1 MRIGLFGVFEG
12 DDALTGA
19 ILRSELHRRMPGLE
33 LRVYTPAGRT
43 LPPGF
48 GERAAFTEHALG
60 ACTSARQEELAATLD
75 AVVITGRLP
84 LDAPARSPERL
95 LVEGLG
101 AFEPDVPV
109 AWFAVSPSGE
119 AADRF
124 ARGAVER
131 RTRAWV
137 VGHGAADRL
146 AALGAD
152 PERLEVVPHPAVA
165 LPRLAPAAEMPAV
178 VQRLRAASAVPSG
191 DYVALGDGAPAGI
204 PNGVR
209 LPPVGDAPRWTPL
222 DRAAAIAMSA
232 AYVGDSRAA
241 CAIAAAY
248 GRPALWTGPNEEVP
262 RFAVARGGSVAT
274 AAMARTRAP
283 DQSIVERALAEL
295 DGAFDELVAFLT
307 AEPTD
312 DRVERT
318 LRVRLREEARAA
330 AEREDDLRRWSE
342 ELEGQ
347 LVDEGPR
354 FAALWRRLHEGDRHY
369 NWHKTRADTAEEQLQ
384 ILWREHESSLS
395 MRAKRKLRSTKL
407 GDAAARALGAGPL
420 QPPPDETSA
429 EDADA

>member
-1 MRIGLFGVFEG
+1 
-12 DDALTGA
+12 
-19 ILRSELHRRMPGLE
+19 
-33 LRVYTPAGRT
+33 
-43 LPPGF
+43 
-48 GERAAFTEHALG
+48 
-60 ACTSARQEELAATLD
+60 
-75 AVVITGRLP
+75 
-84 LDAPARSPERL
+84 
-95 LVEGLG
+95 
-101 AFEPDVPV
+101 
-109 AWFAVSPSGE
+109 
-119 AADRF
+119 
-124 ARGAVER
+124 
-131 RTRAWV
+131 
-137 VGHGAADRL
+137 
-146 AALGAD
+146 
-152 PERLEVVPHPAVA
+152 
-165 LPRLAPAAEMPAV
+165 MPAV
-178 VQRLRAASAVPSG
+178 VQRLRAASALPSG

-283 DQSIVERALAEL
+283 DPSIVERALAEL
-295 DGAFDELVAFLT
+295 DAAFDELVAFLT
-307 AEPTD
+307 AAPTD

-318 LRVRLREEARAA
+318 LRVRLREESRAA
-330 AEREDDLRRWSE
+330 AEREDDLRRWAE

-347 LVDEGPR
+347 VVDEGPR

-407 GDAAARALGAGPL
+407 GDAAARALGAGAL

-429 EDADA
+429 SADDSDG